1 MSIDYMEGRSGIIP
15 GLNLL
20 PTALVNYAGDKQ
32 GLNWIPL
39 YKKYGLKLF
48 LPAILIALLAIYL
61 AFFK

>member
-1 MSIDYMEGRSGIIP
+1 MKIEENDSAH
-15 GLNLL
+15 N
-20 PTALVNYAGDKQ
+20 Q

>member
-1 MSIDYMEGRSGIIP
+1 MKTKEKTSEHQ
-15 GLNLL
+15 
-20 PTALVNYAGDKQ
+20 Q
-32 GLNWIPL
+32 GLNWVPL